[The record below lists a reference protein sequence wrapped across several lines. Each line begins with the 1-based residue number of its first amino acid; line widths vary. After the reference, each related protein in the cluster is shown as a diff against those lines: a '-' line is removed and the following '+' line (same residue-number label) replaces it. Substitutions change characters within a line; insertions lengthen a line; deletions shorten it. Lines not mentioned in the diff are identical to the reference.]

1 MRLILYVL
9 SLIYSIIISSRNTLF
24 DYGIFKSKLIN
35 IPTICIGNLSTGGNG
50 KTPLTNY
57 IAKILSKNYNV
68 AILSR
73 GYGRLSKGFYLVN
86 TNSDPLDAG
95 DEPLQLKISNPDCIV
110 AVNSNRHKGI
120 IKIMKKYPHT
130 EVILMDDGFQHR
142 WVRAGLN
149 IIVSTYQ
156 NLYVND
162 NLLPLGTLRE
172 PKKEAKRAEIII
184 VSKTPCNLNQDQKRN
199 IIKNLK
205 LKNNQTGY
213 ISYIKYSKYKCIFDN
228 TELKNEG
235 DYSITLITGIVNY
248 NLLVEHLKKL
258 DRKVNLLKYPDH
270 HNYSNKDI
278 NDILLAYKR
287 DKNTKKLILTTEK
300 DATKIRKF
308 DMKFKDVKVYFIPIE
323 VIFSNKKTFEKQI
336 LEYVKE
342 N

>member
-1 MRLILYVL
+1 M
-9 SLIYSIIISSRNTLF
+9 IISARNTLF
-24 DYGIFKSKLIN
+24 NYGILESKLIS
-35 IPTICIGNLSTGGNG
+35 IPTICIGNLSIGGNG

-86 TNSDPLDAG
+86 TNSDPLNTG

-110 AVNSNRHKGI
+110 AVNSNRHEGI
-120 IKIMKKYPHT
+120 LKIMHKYPQT
-130 EVILMDDGFQHR
+130 QVILMDDGFQHR

-149 IIVSTYQ
+149 IIISTYQ
-156 NLYVND
+156 NLYTKD

-184 VSKTPCNLNQDQKRN
+184 VSKTPYNLNQDQKNN

-205 LKNNQTGY
+205 LNKNQTGY
-213 ISYIKYSKYKCIFDN
+213 ITSIKYNKYKCVFNN
-228 TELKNEG
+228 TELKNEE
-235 DYSITLITGIVNY
+235 DYSVTLITGIVNH

-258 DRKVNLLKYPDH
+258 DRKVNLIKYSDH
-270 HNYSNKDI
+270 HNYTSKDI
-278 NDILLAYKR
+278 NDILLTYKK

-308 DMKFKDVKVYFIPIE
+308 DMKFRGVKVYFIPIE
-323 VIFSNKKTFEKQI
+323 IIFSNKKIFEKQI

>member
-1 MRLILYVL
+1 M
-9 SLIYSIIISSRNTLF
+9 IISARNTLF
-24 DYGIFKSKLIN
+24 NYGILESKLIS
-35 IPTICIGNLSTGGNG
+35 IPTICIGNLSIGGNG

-86 TNSDPLDAG
+86 TNSDPLNIG

-110 AVNSNRHKGI
+110 AVNSNRHEGI
-120 IKIMKKYPHT
+120 LKIMHKYPQT
-130 EVILMDDGFQHR
+130 QVILMDDGFQHR

-149 IIVSTYQ
+149 IIISTYQ
-156 NLYVND
+156 NLYTKD

-184 VSKTPCNLNQDQKRN
+184 VSKTPYNLNQDQKSN

-205 LKNNQTGY
+205 LNKNQTGY
-213 ISYIKYSKYKCIFDN
+213 ITSIKYNKYKCVFNN
-228 TELKNEG
+228 TELKNEE
-235 DYSITLITGIVNY
+235 DYSVTLITGIANH

-258 DRKVNLLKYPDH
+258 DRKVNLIKYSDH
-270 HNYSNKDI
+270 HNYTSKDI
-278 NDILLAYKR
+278 NDILLTYKK

-308 DMKFKDVKVYFIPIE
+308 DMKFRGVKVYFIPIE
-323 VIFSNKKTFEKQI
+323 IIFSNKKIFEKQI

>member
-1 MRLILYVL
+1 M
-9 SLIYSIIISSRNTLF
+9 IISARNTLF
-24 DYGIFKSKLIN
+24 NYGILESKLIS
-35 IPTICIGNLSTGGNG
+35 IPTICIGNLSIGGNG

-86 TNSDPLDAG
+86 TNSDPLNTG

-110 AVNSNRHKGI
+110 AVNSNRHEGI
-120 IKIMKKYPHT
+120 LKIMHKYPQT
-130 EVILMDDGFQHR
+130 QVILMDDGFQHR

-149 IIVSTYQ
+149 IIISTYQ
-156 NLYVND
+156 NLYTKD

-184 VSKTPCNLNQDQKRN
+184 VSKTPYNLNQDQKSN

-205 LKNNQTGY
+205 LNKNQTGY
-213 ISYIKYSKYKCIFDN
+213 ITSIKYNKYKCVFNN
-228 TELKNEG
+228 TELKNEE
-235 DYSITLITGIVNY
+235 DYSVTLITGIVNH

-258 DRKVNLLKYPDH
+258 NRKVNLIKYSDH
-270 HNYSNKDI
+270 HNYTSKDI
-278 NDILLAYKR
+278 NDILLTYKK

-308 DMKFKDVKVYFIPIE
+308 DLKFRGVKVYFIPIE
-323 VIFSNKKTFEKQI
+323 IIFSNKKIFEKQI

>member
-1 MRLILYVL
+1 M
-9 SLIYSIIISSRNTLF
+9 IISARNTLF
-24 DYGIFKSKLIN
+24 NYGILESKLIS
-35 IPTICIGNLSTGGNG
+35 IPTICIGNLSIGGNG

-86 TNSDPLDAG
+86 TNSDPLNTG

-110 AVNSNRHKGI
+110 AVNSNRHEGI
-120 IKIMKKYPHT
+120 LKIMHKYPQT
-130 EVILMDDGFQHR
+130 QVILMDDGFQHR

-149 IIVSTYQ
+149 IIISTYQ
-156 NLYVND
+156 NLYTKD

-184 VSKTPCNLNQDQKRN
+184 VSKTPYNLNQDQKSN

-205 LKNNQTGY
+205 LNKNQTGY
-213 ISYIKYSKYKCIFDN
+213 ISSIKYNKYKCVFNN
-228 TELKNEG
+228 TELKNEE
-235 DYSITLITGIVNY
+235 DYSVTLITGIVNH

-258 DRKVNLLKYPDH
+258 DRKVNLIKYSDH
-270 HNYSNKDI
+270 HNYTSKDI
-278 NDILLAYKR
+278 NDILLTYKK

-308 DMKFKDVKVYFIPIE
+308 DMKFRGVKVYFIPIE
-323 VIFSNKKTFEKQI
+323 IIFSNKKIFEKQI

>member
-1 MRLILYVL
+1 MRLILYIL
-9 SLIYSIIISSRNTLF
+9 SLIYFMIISARNTLF
-24 DYGIFKSKLIN
+24 NYGILESKLIS
-35 IPTICIGNLSTGGNG
+35 IPTICIGNLSIGGNG

-86 TNSDPLDAG
+86 TNSDPLNIG

-110 AVNSNRHKGI
+110 AVNSNRHEGI
-120 IKIMKKYPHT
+120 LKIMHKYPQT
-130 EVILMDDGFQHR
+130 QVILMDDGFQHR

-149 IIVSTYQ
+149 IIISTYQ
-156 NLYVND
+156 NLYTKD

-184 VSKTPCNLNQDQKRN
+184 VSKTPYNLNQDQKSN

-205 LKNNQTGY
+205 LNKNQTGY
-213 ISYIKYSKYKCIFDN
+213 ITSIKYNKYKCVFNN
-228 TELKNEG
+228 TELKNEE
-235 DYSITLITGIVNY
+235 DYSVTLITGIANH

-258 DRKVNLLKYPDH
+258 DRKVNLIKYSDH
-270 HNYSNKDI
+270 HNYTSKDI
-278 NDILLAYKR
+278 NDILLTYKK

-308 DMKFKDVKVYFIPIE
+308 DMKFRGVKVYFIPIE
-323 VIFSNKKTFEKQI
+323 IIFSNKKIFEKQI

>member
-1 MRLILYVL
+1 M
-9 SLIYSIIISSRNTLF
+9 IISARNTLF
-24 DYGIFKSKLIN
+24 NYGILESKLIS
-35 IPTICIGNLSTGGNG
+35 IPTICIGNLSIGGNG

-86 TNSDPLDAG
+86 TNSDPLNTG

-110 AVNSNRHKGI
+110 AVNSNRHEGI
-120 IKIMKKYPHT
+120 LKIMHKYPQT
-130 EVILMDDGFQHR
+130 QVILMDDGFQHR

-149 IIVSTYQ
+149 IIISTYQ
-156 NLYVND
+156 NLYTKD

-184 VSKTPCNLNQDQKRN
+184 VSKTPYNLNQDQKSN

-205 LKNNQTGY
+205 LNKNQTGY
-213 ISYIKYSKYKCIFDN
+213 ITSIKYNKYKCVFNN
-228 TELKNEG
+228 TELKNEE
-235 DYSITLITGIVNY
+235 DYSVTLITGIANH

-258 DRKVNLLKYPDH
+258 DRKVNLIKYSDH
-270 HNYSNKDI
+270 HNYTSKDI
-278 NDILLAYKR
+278 NDILLTYKK

-308 DMKFKDVKVYFIPIE
+308 DMKFRGVKVYFIPIE
-323 VIFSNKKTFEKQI
+323 IIFSNKKIFEKQI

>member
-1 MRLILYVL
+1 M
-9 SLIYSIIISSRNTLF
+9 IISARNTLF
-24 DYGIFKSKLIN
+24 NYGILESKLIS
-35 IPTICIGNLSTGGNG
+35 IPTICIGNLSIGGNG

-86 TNSDPLDAG
+86 TNSDPLNTG

-110 AVNSNRHKGI
+110 AVNSNRHEGI
-120 IKIMKKYPHT
+120 LKIMHKYPQT
-130 EVILMDDGFQHR
+130 QVILMDDGFQHR

-149 IIVSTYQ
+149 IIISTYQ
-156 NLYVND
+156 NLYTKD

-184 VSKTPCNLNQDQKRN
+184 VSKTPYNLNQDQKNN

-205 LKNNQTGY
+205 LNKNQTGY
-213 ISYIKYSKYKCIFDN
+213 ITSIKYNKYKCVFNN
-228 TELKNEG
+228 TELKNEE
-235 DYSITLITGIVNY
+235 DYSVTLITGIVNH

-258 DRKVNLLKYPDH
+258 NRKVNLIKYSDH
-270 HNYSNKDI
+270 HNYTSKDI
-278 NDILLAYKR
+278 NDILLTYKK

-308 DMKFKDVKVYFIPIE
+308 DMKFRGVKVYFIPIE
-323 VIFSNKKTFEKQI
+323 IIFSNKKIFEKQI

>member
-1 MRLILYVL
+1 M
-9 SLIYSIIISSRNTLF
+9 IISARNTLF
-24 DYGIFKSKLIN
+24 NYGILESKLIS
-35 IPTICIGNLSTGGNG
+35 IPTICIGNLSIGGNG

-86 TNSDPLDAG
+86 TNSDPLNIG

-110 AVNSNRHKGI
+110 AVNSNRHEGI
-120 IKIMKKYPHT
+120 LKIMHKYPQT
-130 EVILMDDGFQHR
+130 QVILMDDGFQHR

-149 IIVSTYQ
+149 IIISTYQ
-156 NLYVND
+156 NLYTKD

-184 VSKTPCNLNQDQKRN
+184 VSKTPYNLNQDQKSN

-205 LKNNQTGY
+205 LNKNQTGY
-213 ISYIKYSKYKCIFDN
+213 ITSIKYNKYKCVFNN
-228 TELKNEG
+228 TELKNEE
-235 DYSITLITGIVNY
+235 DYSVTLITGIVNH

-258 DRKVNLLKYPDH
+258 NRKVNLIKYSDH
-270 HNYSNKDI
+270 HNYTSKDI
-278 NDILLAYKR
+278 NDILLTYKK

-308 DMKFKDVKVYFIPIE
+308 DMKFRGVKVYFIPIE
-323 VIFSNKKTFEKQI
+323 IIFSNKKIFEKQI

>member
-1 MRLILYVL
+1 M
-9 SLIYSIIISSRNTLF
+9 IISARNTLF
-24 DYGIFKSKLIN
+24 NYGILESKLIS
-35 IPTICIGNLSTGGNG
+35 IPTICIGNLSIGGNG

-86 TNSDPLDAG
+86 TNSDPLNTG

-110 AVNSNRHKGI
+110 AVNSNRHEGI
-120 IKIMKKYPHT
+120 LKIMHKYPQT
-130 EVILMDDGFQHR
+130 QVILMDDGFQHR

-149 IIVSTYQ
+149 IIISTYQ
-156 NLYVND
+156 NLYTKD

-184 VSKTPCNLNQDQKRN
+184 VSKTPYNLNQDQKSN

-205 LKNNQTGY
+205 LNKNQTGY
-213 ISYIKYSKYKCIFDN
+213 ITSIKYNKYKCVFNN
-228 TELKNEG
+228 TELKNEE
-235 DYSITLITGIVNY
+235 DYSVTLITGIVNH

-258 DRKVNLLKYPDH
+258 NRKVNLIKYSDH
-270 HNYSNKDI
+270 HNYTSKDI
-278 NDILLAYKR
+278 NDILLTYKK

-308 DMKFKDVKVYFIPIE
+308 DMKFRGVKVYFIPIE
-323 VIFSNKKTFEKQI
+323 IIFSNKKIFEKQI

>member
-1 MRLILYVL
+1 M
-9 SLIYSIIISSRNTLF
+9 IISARNTLF
-24 DYGIFKSKLIN
+24 NYGILESKLIS
-35 IPTICIGNLSTGGNG
+35 IPTICIGNLSIGGNG

-86 TNSDPLDAG
+86 TNSDPLNIG

-110 AVNSNRHKGI
+110 AVNSNRHEGI
-120 IKIMKKYPHT
+120 LKIMHKYPQT
-130 EVILMDDGFQHR
+130 QVILMDDGFQHR

-149 IIVSTYQ
+149 IIISTYQ
-156 NLYVND
+156 NLYTKD

-184 VSKTPCNLNQDQKRN
+184 VSKTPYNLNQDQKSN

-205 LKNNQTGY
+205 LNKNQTGY
-213 ISYIKYSKYKCIFDN
+213 ITSIKYNKYKCVFNN
-228 TELKNEG
+228 TELKNEE
-235 DYSITLITGIVNY
+235 DYSVTLITGIVNH

-258 DRKVNLLKYPDH
+258 DRKVNLIKYSDH
-270 HNYSNKDI
+270 HNYTSKDI
-278 NDILLAYKR
+278 NDILLTYKK

-308 DMKFKDVKVYFIPIE
+308 DMKFRGVKVYFIPIE
-323 VIFSNKKTFEKQI
+323 IIFSNKKIFEKQI

>member
-1 MRLILYVL
+1 M
-9 SLIYSIIISSRNTLF
+9 IISARNTLF
-24 DYGIFKSKLIN
+24 NYGILESKLIS
-35 IPTICIGNLSTGGNG
+35 IPTICIGNLSIGGNG
-50 KTPLTNY
+50 RTPLTNY

-86 TNSDPLDAG
+86 TNSDPLNTG

-110 AVNSNRHKGI
+110 AVNSNRHEGI
-120 IKIMKKYPHT
+120 LKIMHKYPQT
-130 EVILMDDGFQHR
+130 QVILMDDGFQHR

-149 IIVSTYQ
+149 IIISTYQ
-156 NLYVND
+156 NLYTKD

-184 VSKTPCNLNQDQKRN
+184 VSKTPYNLNQDQKSN

-205 LKNNQTGY
+205 LNKNQTGY
-213 ISYIKYSKYKCIFDN
+213 ISSIKYNKYKCVFNN
-228 TELKNEG
+228 TELKNEE
-235 DYSITLITGIVNY
+235 DYSVTLITGIVNH

-258 DRKVNLLKYPDH
+258 DRKVNLIKYSDH
-270 HNYSNKDI
+270 HNYTSKDI
-278 NDILLAYKR
+278 NDILLTYKK

-308 DMKFKDVKVYFIPIE
+308 DMKFRGVKVYFIPIE
-323 VIFSNKKTFEKQI
+323 IIFSNKKIFEKQI

>member
-1 MRLILYVL
+1 MRLILYIL
-9 SLIYSIIISSRNTLF
+9 SLIYFMIISARNTLF
-24 DYGIFKSKLIN
+24 NYGILESKLIS
-35 IPTICIGNLSTGGNG
+35 IPTICIGNLSIGGNG

-86 TNSDPLDAG
+86 TNSDPLNTG

-110 AVNSNRHKGI
+110 AVNSNRHEGI
-120 IKIMKKYPHT
+120 LKIMHKYPQT
-130 EVILMDDGFQHR
+130 QVILMDDGFQHR

-149 IIVSTYQ
+149 IIISTYQ
-156 NLYVND
+156 NLYTKD

-184 VSKTPCNLNQDQKRN
+184 VSKTPYNLNQDQKSN

-205 LKNNQTGY
+205 LNKNQTGY
-213 ISYIKYSKYKCIFDN
+213 ITSIKYNKYKCVFNN
-228 TELKNEG
+228 TELKNEE
-235 DYSITLITGIVNY
+235 DYSVTLITGIVNH

-258 DRKVNLLKYPDH
+258 DRKVNLIKYSDH
-270 HNYSNKDI
+270 HNYTSKDI
-278 NDILLAYKR
+278 NDILLTYKK

-308 DMKFKDVKVYFIPIE
+308 DMKFRGVKVYFIPIE
-323 VIFSNKKTFEKQI
+323 IIFSNKKIFEKQI

>member
-1 MRLILYVL
+1 M
-9 SLIYSIIISSRNTLF
+9 IISVRNTLF
-24 DYGIFKSKLIN
+24 NYGILESKPIS
-35 IPTICIGNLSTGGNG
+35 IPTICIGNLSIGGNG

-73 GYGRLSKGFYLVN
+73 GYGRISKGFYLVN
-86 TNSDPLDAG
+86 TNSDPLNTG

-110 AVNSNRHKGI
+110 AVNSNRHEGI
-120 IKIMKKYPHT
+120 LKIMHKYPQT
-130 EVILMDDGFQHR
+130 QVILMDDGFQHR

-149 IIVSTYQ
+149 IIISTYQ
-156 NLYVND
+156 NLYTKD

-184 VSKTPCNLNQDQKRN
+184 VSKTPYNLNQDQKSN

-205 LKNNQTGY
+205 LNKNQTGY
-213 ISYIKYSKYKCIFDN
+213 ITSIKYNKYKCVFNN
-228 TELKNEG
+228 TELKNEE
-235 DYSITLITGIVNY
+235 DYSVTLITGIVNH

-258 DRKVNLLKYPDH
+258 DRKVNLVKYSDH
-270 HNYSNKDI
+270 HNYTSKDI
-278 NDILLAYKR
+278 NDILLTYKK

-308 DMKFKDVKVYFIPIE
+308 DMKLRGIKVYFIPIE
-323 VIFSNKKTFEKQI
+323 IIFSNKKIFEKQI